1 MPVEQQDRSVST
13 SRPPRANLL
22 SYLDLQRRALLFRP
36 LSFAAAIFVA
46 GIVLIASV
54 LRGKLPPSWP
64 FALGLALGLACV
76 PALVAKAGFL
86 RPRLDVAVW
95 TLVTAALAA
104 MLGIA
109 VMTGGLEAPV
119 LVTMPLVTVLISA
132 VLPGRA
138 AVWVGAGLLWEMGLL
153 WVLGRTGH
161 LIGPGLS
168 PRDLDTLR
176 VALIAGCLGMTT
188 VTVYLTNRE
197 RGKLERLLDDDA
209 RHHYEESLRDPL
221 TQIFNRRYFTG
232 RLRAEVAFA
241 LRHGTDLG
249 LLVIDVDHFKR
260 VNEAHGHTTGDAAL
274 VMIVKELLR
283 TVRVEDVVCR
293 YGGEEFVVLL
303 RGETLAGAHAAAERI
318 RAGIGDTAL
327 LAGGV
332 TLRMNVS
339 VGCASIRS
347 CTEIPDASAV
357 FQSADRRLSVAK
369 QRGRN
374 QVVSTDI
381 PSEHSRSA

>member
-1 MPVEQQDRSVST
+1 M
-13 SRPPRANLL
+13 
-22 SYLDLQRRALLFRP
+22 
-36 LSFAAAIFVA
+36 
-46 GIVLIASV
+46 VLIATV

-64 FALGLALGLACV
+64 FALGLAIALASA
-76 PALVAKAGFL
+76 PALLAKAGL
-86 RPRLDVAVW
+86 VRLRLDVAVW

-119 LVTMPLVTVLISA
+119 IVTMPLVTVLISA

-138 AVWVGAGLLWEMGLL
+138 AVWVGAGLIWEMGLL

-161 LIGPGLS
+161 LISPGLT
-168 PRDLDTLR
+168 REDLDALR

-188 VTVYLTNRE
+188 MTVYLTNRE

-209 RHHYEESLRDPL
+209 RHHYEASLRDPL
-221 TQIFNRRYFTG
+221 TQIFNRRYFTQ

-260 VNEAHGHTTGDAAL
+260 INDAHGHSTGDAAL
-274 VMIVKELLR
+274 VLVVQELLR

-303 RGETLAGAHAAAERI
+303 RGETLAGTHIAAERI
-318 RAGIGDTAL
+318 RNAIGDTTLFA
-327 LAGGV
+327 AGV
-332 TLRMNVS
+332 VVRLHVS
-339 VGCASIRS
+339 VGCATIRS

-357 FQSADRRLSVAK
+357 FQAADRRLLVAK

-374 QVVSTDI
+374 QVVSTDL
-381 PSEHSRSA
+381 PPEQSRSA